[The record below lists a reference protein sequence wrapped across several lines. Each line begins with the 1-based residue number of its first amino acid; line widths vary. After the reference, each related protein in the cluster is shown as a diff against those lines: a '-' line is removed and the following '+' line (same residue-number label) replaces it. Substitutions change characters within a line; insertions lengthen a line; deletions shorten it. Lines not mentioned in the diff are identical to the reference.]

1 MRCRGI
7 EFGRVYGRLRL
18 ILVIFLVANPVRPL
32 GWRNRRRRALPLRC
46 SSRRKG
52 CLTLA
57 ARCTSCAVQLAWI
70 VNEAARAVPSIVA
83 CISYSVLDTLVIVG
97 FSAVI
102 LRNRSIADT
111 LGFDDILHD

>member
-1 MRCRGI
+1 MAGAI
-7 EFGRVYGRLRL
+7 S
-18 ILVIFLVANPVRPL
+18 
-32 GWRNRRRRALPLRC
+32 RRRLCCCAAVAC
-46 SSRRKG
+46 GRKD
-52 CLTLA
+52 CVVDCVA
-57 ARCTSCAVQLAWI
+57 ACCTSCAVQLAWI

-102 LRNRSIADT
+102 LRNRSIADV